1 MVVDMFDKETIY
13 KITLLEKEFEDL
25 KNNKAFLDNNANYIT
40 ERDPS
45 QTNFNYEDL
54 LSNSDISI
62 LIVRDSIGQIIIYI
76 SYNDSEF
83 IRNKFREKM
92 KDYKEVIYIK

>member
-1 MVVDMFDKETIY
+1 MFYKETCY
-13 KITLLEKEFEDL
+13 KITLSKEEFEDL
-25 KNNKAFLDNNANYIT
+25 KNNKAYLNDKADYLT

-62 LIVRDSIGQIIIYI
+62 LIARDSIGQIIIYI

-83 IRNKFREKM
+83 VKNKFKEKM
-92 KDYKEVIYIK
+92 KDYKEVIYFK

>member
-1 MVVDMFDKETIY
+1 MFDKETCY
-13 KITLLEKEFEDL
+13 KITLSEEEFENL
-25 KNNKAFLDNNANYIT
+25 KNDKAYLDDKANYVT

-54 LSNSDISI
+54 LSNSDISL
-62 LIVRDSIGQIIIYI
+62 LIVRDSLDQIIIYI
-76 SYNDSEF
+76 SYNDPEF
-83 IRNKFREKM
+83 IRNKFKEKM

>member
-1 MVVDMFDKETIY
+1 MFDKETFY
-13 KITLLEKEFEDL
+13 KITLSEEEFENL
-25 KNNKAFLDNNANYIT
+25 KNGKAFLNDKADYLT

-54 LSNSDISI
+54 LSNSDISL
-62 LIVRDSIGQIIIYI
+62 LIVRDSLDQIIIFI

-83 IRNKFREKM
+83 IRNKFSEKL
-92 KDYKEVIYIK
+92 KDYKEVIYFKE

>member
-1 MVVDMFDKETIY
+1 MFDKETFY
-13 KITLLEKEFEDL
+13 KITLSEEEFEDL
-25 KNNKAFLDNNANYIT
+25 KNDKAFLNDKADYLT
-40 ERDPS
+40 ERDPN

-54 LSNSDISI
+54 LSNSNMPL

-76 SYNDSEF
+76 SYNDSKF
-83 IRNKFREKM
+83 IKDKFREKI

>member
-1 MVVDMFDKETIY
+1 MFDKETFY
-13 KITLLEKEFEDL
+13 KITLSEEEFEDL
-25 KNNKAFLDNNANYIT
+25 KNDKAFLNDKADYLT

-54 LSNSDISI
+54 LSNSNMPL

-76 SYNDSEF
+76 SYNDSKF
-83 IRNKFREKM
+83 IKDKFREKI

>member
-1 MVVDMFDKETIY
+1 MFDKETFY
-13 KITLLEKEFEDL
+13 KITLSEKEFEDL
-25 KNNKAFLDNNANYIT
+25 KNNKAFLNDKAEYLT
-40 ERDPS
+40 ERDPN

-62 LIVRDSIGQIIIYI
+62 LIVRDSLDQVIIFI

-83 IRNKFREKM
+83 IKNKFREKV
-92 KDYKEVIYIK
+92 KDYTEVIYFKE

>member
-1 MVVDMFDKETIY
+1 MFDKETFY
-13 KITLLEKEFEDL
+13 KITLSEEEFEDL
-25 KNNKAFLDNNANYIT
+25 KNGKAFLNDKADYLA

-54 LSNSDISI
+54 LSNSDISL
-62 LIVRDSIGQIIIYI
+62 LIVRDSIDQIIIFI

-83 IRNKFREKM
+83 IKNKFREKI

>member
-1 MVVDMFDKETIY
+1 MFDKETFY
-13 KITLLEKEFEDL
+13 KITLSEEEFENL
-25 KNNKAFLDNNANYIT
+25 KNNKAFLNDKADYLT

-45 QTNFNYEDL
+45 QTNFNYKDL
-54 LSNSDISI
+54 LSSPDISI

-83 IRNKFREKM
+83 VKNKFREKM
-92 KDYKEVIYIK
+92 KDYKEVIYFKE

>member
-1 MVVDMFDKETIY
+1 MFDKETFY
-13 KITLLEKEFEDL
+13 KITLSEKEFEDL
-25 KNNKAFLDNNANYIT
+25 KNNKAFLNDKAEYIL
-40 ERDPS
+40 ERDPN

-62 LIVRDSIGQIIIYI
+62 LIVRDSLDPIIIFI

-83 IRNKFREKM
+83 IKNKFREKM
-92 KDYKEVIYIK
+92 KDYKEAIYFKE

>member
-1 MVVDMFDKETIY
+1 MFYKETVY
-13 KITLLEKEFEDL
+13 KITLSEKEFEDL
-25 KNNKAFLDNNANYIT
+25 KNNKAFLNDKADYIT

-54 LSNSDISI
+54 LSNPNILL

-83 IRNKFREKM
+83 IKNKFREKM

>member
-1 MVVDMFDKETIY
+1 MFYKETIY
-13 KITLLEKEFEDL
+13 KITLSEKEFEDL
-25 KNNKAFLDNNANYIT
+25 KNDKAFLDNKANYIT

-45 QTNFNYEDL
+45 QTNFKYEDL

-83 IRNKFREKM
+83 VKNKFREKT
-92 KDYKEVIYIK
+92 KDYKEVIYFKE

>member
-1 MVVDMFDKETIY
+1 MFDKETFY
-13 KITLLEKEFEDL
+13 KITLSEEEFEGL
-25 KNNKAFLDNNANYIT
+25 KNDKAFLNDKADYLT
-40 ERDPS
+40 ERDPN

-54 LSNSDISI
+54 LSNSNIPL

-76 SYNDSEF
+76 SYNDSKF
-83 IRNKFREKM
+83 IKDKFREKI

>member
-1 MVVDMFDKETIY
+1 MFDKETFY
-13 KITLLEKEFEDL
+13 KITLSEEEFEDL
-25 KNNKAFLDNNANYIT
+25 KNNKAYLNDKADYLT

-62 LIVRDSIGQIIIYI
+62 LIARDSIGQIIIYI

-83 IRNKFREKM
+83 VKNKFKEKM
-92 KDYKEVIYIK
+92 KDYKEVIYFK

>member
-1 MVVDMFDKETIY
+1 MFYKETVY
-13 KITLLEKEFEDL
+13 KITLSEKEFEDL
-25 KNNKAFLDNNANYIT
+25 KNNKAYLDDKANYLT

-54 LSNSDISI
+54 LSNPNISI